1 MRGLIV
7 SGLLAA
13 GLSLAGGCILFT
25 GGTDG
30 YSSVDSGSTGTACTS
45 AASCGDA
52 GHVCCLVVNASTTST
67 NGTCEPTCSIPSSY
81 PQLCATNAECGDA
94 GPCTMQSCTID
105 GGGGISF
112 TLQACGTVP
121 GCKGP

>member
-1 MRGLIV
+1 MRGV
-7 SGLLAA
+7 VAAVVLAA

-25 GGTDG
+25 GGTGG
-30 YSSVDSGSTGTACTS
+30 YSTVDSGSTGASCTS
-45 AASCGDA
+45 AAACGDG

-67 NGTCEPTCSIPSSY
+67 SGTCETTCGVASY
-81 PQLCATNAECGDA
+81 PQLCKTSAECGDA
-94 GPCTMQSCTID
+94 GPCTMQSCILD
-105 GGGGISF
+105 AGGGVSF